1 MLTRNQAKLI
11 TSLHQKKFRKEENL
25 FIAEGEKVVSD
36 LLLSEV
42 YVREIYCT
50 EEFVTRQTKTSAFYG
65 RKNLVIIEEDEL
77 KKISALSTPQQVL
90 ALADIPGEDED
101 INYESGLKLVFDNI
115 KDPGN
120 MGTLI
125 RTADWFGI
133 REVICSLEC
142 VDCYNPKVVQ
152 GAMGSLFRLKMFN
165 RNLKELFHINSSK
178 NNLPVYGMVLNGNN
192 IYEEELF
199 KDGFILIGN
208 ESTGIEEEHISFIS
222 KALTIPASS
231 STKANSLNVA
241 IASGIVCS
249 EFFRRKQ

>member
-36 LLLSEV
+36 LLLSEI

-65 RKNLVIIEEDEL
+65 RKNLVIVEEDEL
-77 KKISALSTPQQVL
+77 RKISALSTPQHVL
-90 ALADIPGEDED
+90 ALADIPGEEVE
-101 INYESGLKLVFDNI
+101 INYTGGIKLVLDNI

-133 REVICSLEC
+133 DEVICSEEC
-142 VDCYNPKVVQ
+142 VDIYNPKVVQ
-152 GAMGSLFRLKMFN
+152 GAMGSLFRLRMYN
-165 RNLKELFHINSSK
+165 RNLKDIFKINRSK
-178 NNLPVYGMVLNGNN
+178 NNLPVYGTVLKGSN
-192 IYEEELF
+192 IYDEELS

-208 ESTGIEEEHISFIS
+208 ESTGIDEEHITFIT

-231 STKANSLNVA
+231 STKADSLNVA
-241 IASGIVCS
+241 IAAGIACS
-249 EFFRRKQ
+249 EFFRRK